1 MVSIVNQKVNLCN
14 LLWAEV
20 LPMCHLQGFAEYH
33 EALASSKY
41 KLEAQSKELQRYE
54 VQHKVIS
61 FFRSNIFPDFD
72 L

>member
-1 MVSIVNQKVNLCN
+1 
-14 LLWAEV
+14 
-20 LPMCHLQGFAEYH
+20 MCHLQGFAEYH
-33 EALASSKY
+33 EALASSKH

-61 FFRSNIFPDFD
+61 FFRSNIFLDFD